1 MPARDAH
8 IARKRF
14 GQHFLVDSFVID
26 EIVNLISPTATDCI
40 LEIGPGGGVLTE
52 HLLAS
57 GAELLAVEIDRQL
70 AAQLEERFA
79 GAAGFTLHTGD
90 ILRFDFERLGGGART
105 WKVCGN
111 LPYNIST
118 PLIARLLEHAFLFSC
133 MILMLQKEVAERL
146 CAEPGTKA
154 YGRLSVIIQHRCDVI
169 QHLDIGPESFKPP
182 PRVDSAVIEIRP
194 RKDPGDAGFE
204 RCLAELV
211 RTAFSTRRKTLANT
225 LGAHVSAADFARCE
239 IDPRG
244 RAEKLSVEN
253 FVCLA
258 RTIYKRKPH
267 GA

>member
-1 MPARDAH
+1 MKAH
-8 IARKRF
+8 ITRKRF

-26 EIVNLISPTATDCI
+26 EIVNLGSPTSTDRV

-70 AAQLEERFA
+70 AARLEERFA
-79 GAAGFTLHTGD
+79 GATGFTLHTGD
-90 ILRFDFERLGGGART
+90 ILRFDFKQLGGRARA

-118 PLIARLLEHAFLFSC
+118 PLITRLLEHADLFSC

-169 QHLDIGPESFKPP
+169 RHLDIGPESFQPP

-194 RKDPGDAGFE
+194 REDPGDAEFD
-204 RCLAELV
+204 RCLAELL
-211 RTAFSTRRKTLANT
+211 RTAFSARRKTLANT
-225 LGAHVSAADFARCE
+225 LAGHVSAPDFARCG
-239 IDPRG
+239 IDPG
-244 RAEKLSVEN
+244 SRAEKLSVEN

-258 RTIYKRKPH
+258 QIIYQRKPH